1 LVCFFAGFFTNAGIV
16 GLYAIF
22 AHAFPT
28 HVRATGT
35 GFAIG
40 VGRGGSVLAPA
51 VAGFL
56 FQAGWGVPG
65 ISILM
70 ALGSSVAAIVLFFLK
85 LTPDVRDEQPVER
98 GAAMSGNLSRA
109 T

>member
-1 LVCFFAGFFTNAGIV
+1 
-16 GLYAIF
+16 
-22 AHAFPT
+22 
-28 HVRATGT
+28 
-35 GFAIG
+35 
-40 VGRGGSVLAPA
+40 
-51 VAGFL
+51 
-56 FQAGWGVPG
+56 
-65 ISILM
+65 M